1 MIRIADMTNVWENVI
16 SHLEGLGYDREL
28 QILPNLYEYI
38 EKSSDMMAVKQDALD
53 LSFEYGV
60 EAGYGGYDKGY
71 EAGLRAGREMMGE
84 AELDEAYE
92 QGKAD
97 AELRWYE
104 KGYEDGVAAGYKDG
118 KADGIEEGYERGH
131 NEGFDA
137 GYEEG
142 FEEGHKIGRERG
154 YAEGFD
160 EGVCK

>member
-1 MIRIADMTNVWENVI
+1 MIRIADMTNVWGNVI

-60 EAGYGGYDKGY
+60 EAGYGGFARGY
-71 EAGLRAGREMMGE
+71 EVGFARGREMIGE

-92 QGKAD
+92 QGKED
-97 AELRWYE
+97 AGHANYE
-104 KGYEDGVAAGYKDG
+104 KGYKDGVAWGYKDG
-118 KADGIEEGYERGH
+118 KADGIEEGYERG
-131 NEGFDA
+131 
-137 GYEEG
+137 Y
-142 FEEGHKIGRERG
+142 
-154 YAEGFD
+154 D